1 MMKSEIKMNRQP
13 DGKYIVTV
21 DGAVKECQSF
31 GEALDIFR
39 SETGDAASSRKWD
52 ELQGENARLKKAL
65 DSAAKEFEQLRD
77 ELDECKDKNNKLLL
91 EKYDL
96 RNDMFKFARLIARKF
111 G

>member
-1 MMKSEIKMNRQP
+1 MVKDRISIQNDKK
-13 DGKYIVTV
+13 GGWYVVV

-52 ELQGENARLKKAL
+52 ELQAENARLKKAL
-65 DSAAKEFEQLRD
+65 DSAAQEFEQLRD
-77 ELDECKDKNNKLLL
+77 AL
-91 EKYDL
+91 EKEKAEKNKWILEAYDWKDSVTKL
-96 RNDMFKFARLIARKF
+96 ARLIARKF

>member
-1 MMKSEIKMNRQP
+1 MMKSEIKMQRLP
-13 DGKYIVTV
+13 DGKHIVTV
-21 DGAVKECQSF
+21 DGASKECQSF

-65 DSAAKEFEQLRD
+65 DSAARDFEQLR
-77 ELDECKDKNNKLLL
+77 EAL
-91 EKYDL
+91 EKEKAEKNKWILEAYDWK
-96 RNDMFKFARLIARKF
+96 DTVTKHGKHIARTC

>member
-1 MMKSEIKMNRQP
+1 MVKDRISIQRDKK
-13 DGKYIVTV
+13 DGWYVVV

-77 ELDECKDKNNKLLL
+77 ELDERKGENNKLLL
-91 EKYDL
+91 ENYDL
-96 RNDMFKFARLIARKF
+96 RNDMFKLARLIARKF

>member
-1 MMKSEIKMNRQP
+1 MMQREIKMQRQP

-21 DGAVKECQSF
+21 DGGSIECQSF

-65 DSAAKEFEQLRD
+65 DSAAKEFEQLR
-77 ELDECKDKNNKLLL
+77 EAL
-91 EKYDL
+91 EKEKAEKNKWILEAYDWKDTVTKL
-96 RNDMFKFARLIARKF
+96 ARLMTRSVK
-111 G
+111 

>member
-1 MMKSEIKMNRQP
+1 MVKDRISIQREKK
-13 DGKYIVTV
+13 GGWYAVV

-52 ELQGENARLKKAL
+52 ELQAENARLKKSL
-65 DSAAKEFEQLRD
+65 DSAAKDFEQLR
-77 ELDECKDKNNKLLL
+77 EALEKEKAEKNRYLL
-91 EKYDL
+91 EAYDL
-96 RNDMFKFARLIARKF
+96 RNDMFKLARMVARKF

>member
-1 MMKSEIKMNRQP
+1 MVKDRISIQRDKK
-13 DGKYIVTV
+13 GGWFVVV

-52 ELQGENARLKKAL
+52 ELQGENARLKKSL
-65 DSAAKEFEQLRD
+65 DSAAKEFEQLR
-77 ELDECKDKNNKLLL
+77 EAL
-91 EKYDL
+91 EKEKAEKNKWILEAYDWKDTVTKL
-96 RNDMFKFARLIARKF
+96 GKHIARTC